1 MVTKAVGGI
10 PGSNRASQKQFVLI
24 NLLKAGA
31 AQLIV
36 LHHLAFY
43 GPMADHARPIMPS
56 LIDWLHD
63 YARIAVQVFLV
74 ISGFLAAKS
83 LSPQGLPGIS
93 NPLQALW
100 RRYIKLAPPF
110 IVAMLLA
117 IVASAWASAWMTNA
131 SISAPPTMRQ
141 LLAHILLLHSVLGV
155 ESLSAGAW
163 YVAIDFQLF
172 ALMTL
177 LAWLSGHLAGKR
189 PLTWLMPVL
198 VVAGVSTSLLYFNL
212 DADWDVW
219 APYFFGSY
227 GLGVLAWW
235 ASDPR
240 RRPGTV
246 ALLLVLMLVPP
257 LVGLALDFRSRIAVA
272 LVVACVLFLFG
283 RVRPMSSAGGALS
296 VINNA
301 GKISFS
307 VFLVHFPVCLI
318 VNAAFERFVP
328 EQPYAQ
334 AFGMLIAWVA
344 SLVAGAAFF
353 RWVEA
358 PLGRV
363 LTLRWTLRDYAS
375 LWNSLEPVRQS
386 KAHHLLPPA
395 ESYR

>member
-10 PGSNRASQKQFVLI
+10 PGSNQASQKQFVLL
-24 NLLKAGA
+24 NFLKAGA

-43 GPMADHARPIMPS
+43 GPMADHARLIMPS
-56 LIDWLHD
+56 LIDWLYD

-93 NPLQALW
+93 NPLQVLW
-100 RRYIKLAPPF
+100 RRYIKLVPPF
-110 IVAMLLA
+110 MAAMLLA
-117 IVASAWASAWMTNA
+117 IIASALAGAWMTDD
-131 SISAPPTMRQ
+131 SISAAPTMRQ
-141 LLAHILLLHSVLGV
+141 LWAHLLLLHSVLGV

-177 LAWLSGHLAGKR
+177 LAWLSGRLAGKR
-189 PLTWLMPVL
+189 ALTWLLPVL

-212 DADWDVW
+212 DADLDVW

-240 RRPGTV
+240 RRPGPV
-246 ALLLVLMLVPP
+246 GLLLALMLVPA
-257 LVGLALDFRSRIAVA
+257 LVALALDFRSRIAVA

-283 RVRPMSSAGGALS
+283 RVRLTFCAGGVLS
-296 VINNA
+296 VINN
-301 GKISFS
+301 GGQISFS
-307 VFLVHFPVCLI
+307 IFLVHFPVCLI
-318 VNAAFERFVP
+318 VNAVFERFVP
-328 EQPYAQ
+328 GQPQAQ
-334 AFGMLIAWVA
+334 AFGMLTAWVA
-344 SLVAGAAFF
+344 SVVAGAAFF
-353 RWVEA
+353 RWVEV
-358 PLGRV
+358 PLSRV
-363 LTLRWTLRDYAS
+363 LTLGH
-375 LWNSLEPVRQS
+375 QS
-386 KAHHLLPPA
+386 VTGHRYLTAAEKKPA
-395 ESYR
+395 

>member
-10 PGSNRASQKQFVLI
+10 PGSNQASQKQFVLL
-24 NLLKAGA
+24 NFLKAGA

-43 GPMADHARPIMPS
+43 GPMADHARLIMPS
-56 LIDWLHD
+56 LIDWLYD

-93 NPLQALW
+93 NPLQVLW
-100 RRYIKLAPPF
+100 RRYIKLVPPF
-110 IVAMLLA
+110 MAAMLLA
-117 IVASAWASAWMTNA
+117 IIASALAGAWMTDD
-131 SISAPPTMRQ
+131 SISAAPTMRQ
-141 LLAHILLLHSVLGV
+141 LWAHLLLLHSVLGV

-177 LAWLSGHLAGKR
+177 LAWLSGRLAGKR
-189 PLTWLMPVL
+189 ALTWLLPVL

-212 DADWDVW
+212 DADLDVW

-240 RRPGTV
+240 RRPGPV
-246 ALLLVLMLVPP
+246 GLLLALMLVPA
-257 LVGLALDFRSRIAVA
+257 LVALALDFRSRIAVA

-283 RVRPMSSAGGALS
+283 RVRLTFCAGGVLS
-296 VINNA
+296 VINN
-301 GKISFS
+301 GGQISFS
-307 VFLVHFPVCLI
+307 IFLVHFPVCLI
-318 VNAAFERFVP
+318 VNAVFERFVP
-328 EQPYAQ
+328 GQPQAQ

-344 SLVAGAAFF
+344 SVVAGAAFF
-353 RWVEA
+353 RRVEV
-358 PLGRV
+358 PLSRV
-363 LTLRWTLRDYAS
+363 LTLGH
-375 LWNSLEPVRQS
+375 QS
-386 KAHHLLPPA
+386 VTGHRYLTAAEKKPA
-395 ESYR
+395 

>member
-1 MVTKAVGGI
+1 M

-36 LHHLAFY
+36 LHHLAVY

-56 LIDWLHD
+56 LIDWLYD

-100 RRYIKLAPPF
+100 RRYIKLVPPF

-117 IVASAWASAWMTNA
+117 VIASAWASAWMTDD

-141 LLAHILLLHSVLGV
+141 LWAHVLLLHSVLGV

-177 LAWLSGHLAGKR
+177 LAWLSGRLSGKR

-219 APYFFGSY
+219 ALYFFGSY

-240 RRPGTV
+240 RRLGTV
-246 ALLLVLMLVPP
+246 ALLLVMMLVPP
-257 LVGLALDFRSRIAVA
+257 LVALALAFRSRIAVA

-283 RVRPMSSAGGALS
+283 RVRLMSCAGGARS

-301 GKISFS
+301 GKISYS

-318 VNAAFERFVP
+318 LNAAFERFVP

-334 AFGMLIAWVA
+334 AFGMLIAWVT

-353 RWVEA
+353 RWVEV

-363 LTLRWTLRDYAS
+363 LTLSHQSVTGHPLAVKARTLRSQGAS
-375 LWNSLEPVRQS
+375 D
-386 KAHHLLPPA
+386 
-395 ESYR
+395 

>member
-36 LHHLAFY
+36 LHHLAAY
-43 GPMADHARPIMPS
+43 GPMADHARLIMPS
-56 LIDWLHD
+56 LIDWLYD

-83 LSPQGLPGIS
+83 LAPQGLPGIS

-100 RRYIKLAPPF
+100 RRYIKLVPPF

-117 IVASAWASAWMTNA
+117 VIASAWASAWMTDD

-141 LLAHILLLHSVLGV
+141 LWAHVLLLHSVLGV

-177 LAWLSGHLAGKR
+177 LAWLSGRLAGKR

-240 RRPGTV
+240 RRLGTV
-246 ALLLVLMLVPP
+246 ALLLVLMLVPA

-283 RVRPMSSAGGALS
+283 RVRLMSCAGGALS

-318 VNAAFERFVP
+318 VNAAFARFVP
-328 EQPYAQ
+328 EQPHAQ
-334 AFGMLIAWVA
+334 AFGMLIAWVT

-353 RWVEA
+353 RWVEV

-363 LTLRWTLRDYAS
+363 LTL
-375 LWNSLEPVRQS
+375 PHQS
-386 KAHHLLPPA
+386 VTGHLLPVKARTWRSQSVPD
-395 ESYR
+395 